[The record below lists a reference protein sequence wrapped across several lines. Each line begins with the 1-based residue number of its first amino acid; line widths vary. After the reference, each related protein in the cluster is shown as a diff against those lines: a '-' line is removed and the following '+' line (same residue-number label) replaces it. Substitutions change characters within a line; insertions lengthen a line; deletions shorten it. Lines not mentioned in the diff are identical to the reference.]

1 MGDFGIK
8 DALSSITS
16 EALLEAL
23 AVIVAASLLILMVQ
37 KAVPVLAAKL
47 SGKPRLYL
55 LATVTL
61 FLSTVIV
68 LTIISQYHILCH
80 PSFATMIA

>member
-47 SGKPRLYL
+47 SGKPSC
-55 LATVTL
+55 TFSHPFL
-61 FLSTVIV
+61 FSGFWSL
-68 LTIISQYHILCH
+68 
-80 PSFATMIA
+80 F

>member
-23 AVIVAASLLILMVQ
+23 AVIVAA
-37 KAVPVLAAKL
+37 
-47 SGKPRLYL
+47 R
-55 LATVTL
+55 
-61 FLSTVIV
+61 
-68 LTIISQYHILCH
+68 C
-80 PSFATMIA
+80 